1 MSRVGKKPIIIPDNI
16 TVEKKDERILIKG
29 DKGEFS
35 HLLPKEI
42 KVEIK
47 DNEMTLSPKKETKK
61 SKALWGLT
69 RALLYNYVEGLTKG
83 FQKSLELVGVGYR
96 AALEGNQLVLDVG
109 YSNKVKK
116 EVPQDLT
123 VTIEKNIVTISGI
136 DKQRVGE
143 FAAKIRKIR
152 PPEPYKGKGIKY
164 SDEIIRRKEG
174 KKAAASGGTGA

>member
-1 MSRVGKKPIIIPDNI
+1 MSRIGKKPIIIPENI
-16 TVEKKDERILIKG
+16 TVEKKDRRILIKG
-29 DKGEFS
+29 DKGDFF
-35 HLLPKEI
+35 HLMPEEINIEI
-42 KVEIK
+42 KNNEIV
-47 DNEMTLSPKKETKK
+47 LSLKKETKK

-69 RALLYNYVEGLTKG
+69 RALLYNYIEGLTKG
-83 FQKSLELVGVGYR
+83 FQKNLELVGVGYR

-116 EVPQDLT
+116 DIPQDLT
-123 VTIEKNIVTISGI
+123 VTIEKNVVTISGI

-174 KKAAASGGTGA
+174 KKAVTSGGAGA